1 MAITRREF
9 IRTSSVLAISASL
22 SLGITNFAMAQKR
35 GATPTQTNSGFV
47 VPYKAQLDPLF
58 QMTRVTFAQYLNT
71 KFTIDPGYISPLET
85 TLIEVKDL
93 RPAADVKKNLPGKDC
108 FRLTFKA
115 SGTVSRTAMLKQG
128 TFQVKHDAL
137 GDFELFVVP
146 SIDKSGQVFFEAII
160 NRLVP

>member
-1 MAITRREF
+1 MAISRREF
-9 IRTSSVLAISASL
+9 IRTSSVFAISAGL

-35 GATPTQTNSGFV
+35 GATPPQTNSGFA

-58 QMTRVTFAQYLNT
+58 QMTRVTFSQYLST
-71 KFTIDPGYISPLET
+71 KFTIDPGYISPIET

-93 RPAADVKKNLPGKDC
+93 RPAADVKKNLPGKEC

-115 SGTVSRTAMLKQG
+115 SGTVPHTAMLKQG
-128 TFQVKHDAL
+128 TFVVKHDAL
-137 GDFELFVVP
+137 GNFELFVVP
-146 SIDKSGQVFFEAII
+146 SVDKAGDVFFEAII

>member
-1 MAITRREF
+1 MLAIT
-9 IRTSSVLAISASL
+9 AGL

-35 GATPTQTNSGFV
+35 GATLPQTNAGFA

-58 QMTRVTFAQYLNT
+58 QMTRVTFSQYLST
-71 KFTIDPGYISPLET
+71 RFTIDPGYISPVET

-93 RPAADVKKNLPGKDC
+93 RPAADIKKNLPGKEC

-115 SGTVSRTAMLKQG
+115 TSEVSRTVKLKQG

-137 GDFELFVVP
+137 GSFELFVVP
-146 SIDKSGQVFFEAII
+146 SEDKEGDVFFEAII

>member
-1 MAITRREF
+1 MAISRREF
-9 IRTSSVLAISASL
+9 IRTSSMLAISASL

-35 GATPTQTNSGFV
+35 GATPAQTNSGFA

-58 QMTRVTFAQYLNT
+58 QMTRVTFSQYLST
-71 KFTIDPGYISPLET
+71 KFTIDPGYISPVET

-93 RPAADVKKNLPGKDC
+93 RSAADIKKNLPGKDC

-115 SGTVSRTAMLKQG
+115 SGTVSHRGMLKQG
-128 TFQVKHDAL
+128 TFQVKHGAL

-146 SIDKSGQVFFEAII
+146 SSDKSGDVFFEAII